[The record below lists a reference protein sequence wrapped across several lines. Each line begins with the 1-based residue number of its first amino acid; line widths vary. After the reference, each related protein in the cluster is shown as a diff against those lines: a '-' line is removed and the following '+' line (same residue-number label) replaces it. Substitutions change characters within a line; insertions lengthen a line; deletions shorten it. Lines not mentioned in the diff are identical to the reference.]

1 MLLIFLSFSLSLV
14 RSLIFFFLSLV
25 LFLPLILSY
34 SRGVYFLDE
43 DCSRDQNVDARTQ
56 SFGFAAIVALWKSIM
71 LYIPPKYDGRV
82 RKDISAH
89 ANYPITSATTGP
101 DFIYIVLCKT
111 SPSRIIL
118 SCSHARSQTFL
129 TLFTFL
135 LFVSNLIISISA
147 VPTVRWIIVTHD
159 SSLFLLYRFSLLAKR
174 DGRFHSKNKSN
185 IE

>member
-1 MLLIFLSFSLSLV
+1 MIRMLMHARNRLASPRSLHFGKASCYIFL
-14 RSLIFFFLSLV
+14 
-25 LFLPLILSY
+25 
-34 SRGVYFLDE
+34 
-43 DCSRDQNVDARTQ
+43 Q
-56 SFGFAAIVALWKSIM
+56 STTAGFAKILAHM
-71 LYIPPKYDGRV
+71 LTIPSPARLLGP
-82 RKDISAH
+82 IS
-89 ANYPITSATTGP
+89 
-101 DFIYIVLCKT
+101 FILYYAKPLPVV
-111 SPSRIIL
+111 IL